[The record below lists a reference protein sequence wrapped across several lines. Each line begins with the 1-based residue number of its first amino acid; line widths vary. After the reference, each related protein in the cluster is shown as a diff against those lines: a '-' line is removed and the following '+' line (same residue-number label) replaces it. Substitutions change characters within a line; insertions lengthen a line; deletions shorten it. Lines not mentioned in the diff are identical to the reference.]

1 MTNKSRFISQEGIEN
16 FIFYKASSLAPGW
29 KINTEWSYTSIP
41 LHGLTA
47 RIGSNLK
54 GNIFMFT
61 NVNIYSFVEF
71 LSRKMHYRFFLLNK

>member
-1 MTNKSRFISQEGIEN
+1 MTDELRFISQQGIE
-16 FIFYKASSLAPGW
+16 IFVFSKASRLAPGW

-47 RIGSNLK
+47 RIGSNLA

-61 NVNIYSFVEF
+61 NANIYSFVEF
-71 LSRKMHYRFFLLNK
+71 LSREMQYRFFLLNK